1 MIDLRGG
8 DKIVMCPMISK
19 KFGFKSLHKKNLFI
33 TMEGEPAIALTVR
46 PTNVETKLDID
57 DDNDDNNNEGEEEES
72 EMVTLLRKLVR
83 EELTRTLVG
92 GRLSVLNDAAQ
103 QNHDDDNN
111 DDNDD
116 NNDEDI
122 IQATATSSSQLHVRS
137 NSLRSVKS
145 LIMEKKNSFRR
156 PSSSSTGGTHAG
168 GQSSSSSSVE
178 SSAASKLAQLVD
190 TLEALDA
197 VVTPERPSSVCGFL
211 LSMILPIVFVIYLMV
226 RKDFHFFLIII
237 IESF

>member
-1 MIDLRGG
+1 MIDLRGVAT
-8 DKIVMCPMISK
+8 KFVMCPMISK

-57 DDNDDNNNEGEEEES
+57 DDDNNNEGEEEES

-226 RKDFHFFLIII
+226 RKDFHFFFNII